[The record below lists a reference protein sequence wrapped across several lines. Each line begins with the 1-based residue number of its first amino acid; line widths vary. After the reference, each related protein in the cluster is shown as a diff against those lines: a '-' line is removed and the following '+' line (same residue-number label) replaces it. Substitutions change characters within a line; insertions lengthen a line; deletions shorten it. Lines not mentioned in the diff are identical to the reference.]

1 MDNIKEK
8 YNKSKI
14 FFKVLLINLFLSFTI
29 NTKNS
34 FFLSVINE
42 NKSNYI
48 EINITKYLI
57 IYQIVIFIIFM
68 LPTIYF
74 LFSLLKIRDDKI
86 NTYFNFKAIKKCF
99 IEITISVIS
108 IGCAVYFLIIFKG
121 AYWFFNISLISTTII
136 YFFSSLIEISI
147 NKYNINEMFWH
158 YKIYFNPIV
167 EKSVINKNSKKG
179 SIVFSICGFV
189 IISFISDIFLW
200 LPLEYFINFSY
211 KIFCI
216 EYFIIF
222 IWLNKGYI
230 LDIFINQYTKIE
242 GVCTDKLSDPKS
254 RYTGYIITDYTSEK
268 RITISASIK
277 EYKIG
282 DQITVIHGVFSKRVM
297 DHFLTE

>member
-29 NTKNS
+29 NNKNS

-136 YFFSSLIEISI
+136 YFFFTYR
-147 NKYNINEMFWH
+147 N
-158 YKIYFNPIV
+158 
-167 EKSVINKNSKKG
+167 
-179 SIVFSICGFV
+179 
-189 IISFISDIFLW
+189 
-200 LPLEYFINFSY
+200 
-211 KIFCI
+211 
-216 EYFIIF
+216 
-222 IWLNKGYI
+222 
-230 LDIFINQYTKIE
+230 
-242 GVCTDKLSDPKS
+242 
-254 RYTGYIITDYTSEK
+254 
-268 RITISASIK
+268 
-277 EYKIG
+277 
-282 DQITVIHGVFSKRVM
+282 
-297 DHFLTE
+297 

>member
-1 MDNIKEK
+1 
-8 YNKSKI
+8 
-14 FFKVLLINLFLSFTI
+14 
-29 NTKNS
+29 
-34 FFLSVINE
+34 
-42 NKSNYI
+42 
-48 EINITKYLI
+48 
-57 IYQIVIFIIFM
+57 
-68 LPTIYF
+68 
-74 LFSLLKIRDDKI
+74 
-86 NTYFNFKAIKKCF
+86 
-99 IEITISVIS
+99 
-108 IGCAVYFLIIFKG
+108 
-121 AYWFFNISLISTTII
+121 
-136 YFFSSLIEISI
+136 
-147 NKYNINEMFWH
+147 MFWH

-268 RITISASIK
+268 
-277 EYKIG
+277 G
-282 DQITVIHGVFSKRVM
+282 
-297 DHFLTE
+297 